1 MDTAAEALNID
12 GQRLAQVIAAK
23 LGRTSAGA
31 SAEGGV
37 LCSFLKVLAFN
48 ISRRNSTTKKSQPQ
62 SRLTHSTGSPK
73 LPRPLTI
80 SRRVVSPE
88 ISTTNWRVEFVA
100 ASDVKSPTFK
110 HVFEEW
116 KKSLGLD
123 RRIRS
128 EKYTEGNIRKIEIWA
143 GGGGGGDSNGA
154 SITQR
159 RHQRSNAAERE
170 NGAQSDIPPTSAIR
184 P

>member
-1 MDTAAEALNID
+1 M
-12 GQRLAQVIAAK
+12 IAAK

-62 SRLTHSTGSPK
+62 SRLTQHW
-73 LPRPLTI
+73 LTQI
-80 SRRVVSPE
+80 AATADDFQARRFAGDLYYQLE
-88 ISTTNWRVEFVA
+88 GRVRRGEY
-100 ASDVKSPTFK
+100 VKSPTFK

-123 RRIRS
+123 RKIRS
-128 EKYTEGNIRKIEIWA
+128 EKYTEGNIRKIEIWEKKKKKKKYSGDEERA
-143 GGGGGGDSNGA
+143 DSNGA

-170 NGAQSDIPPTSAIR
+170 NGAQSDIAPTSAIR